1 MTFDLMHIW
10 SSMSVANKAITLILI
25 LMAVLAVAVTV
36 ERFLALSKSSRISR
50 EFAKAAQEPIGRWDL
65 DDLVKLAEVH
75 KASNL
80 ARLFSAIVGKY
91 IEGVSRPEGGM
102 SPVDMARNEAVR
114 QQEALGAEL
123 RRGMSILAT
132 IGSITPFVGLLGTVI
147 GIIAAFQAI
156 GASGA
161 GGLGTVSVGIAEALI
176 ETALGLSVAIPAV
189 ILFNYLTHRVTSIES
204 ALGRSAGQLIDEME
218 YRYGRQEERESGDS
232 LVHADRQAA

>member
-10 SSMSVANKAITLILI
+10 SSMSIANKAITLTLM

-36 ERFLALSKSSRISR
+36 ERLLALRKSARISR
-50 EFAKAAQEPIGRWDL
+50 AFASAAQDPITRWDL
-65 DDLVKLAEVH
+65 PQLMEVAERY

-80 ARLFSAIVGKY
+80 ARLFSIITKKY
-91 IEGVSRPEGGM
+91 VEGINRPGGGM

-114 QQEALGAEL
+114 QQESLGAEL
-123 RRGMSILAT
+123 RRGMNILAT

-218 YRYGRQEERESGDS
+218 YRYGRQEEERDS
-232 LVHADRQAA
+232 DVHATRQAA

>member
-10 SSMSVANKAITLILI
+10 SSMSIANKAITLTLM

-36 ERFLALSKSSRISR
+36 ERLLAIRKSSRISR
-50 EFAKAAQEPIGRWDL
+50 AFAAAAQGPIESWDL
-65 DDLVKLAEVH
+65 NGLLALAEVH

-80 ARLFSAIVGKY
+80 ARLFATITKKY
-91 IEGVSRPEGGM
+91 VDGVNRPNGGM
-102 SPVDMARNEAVR
+102 SPVDMARNEATR
-114 QQEALGAEL
+114 QQESLGAEL

-218 YRYGRQEERESGDS
+218 YRYGRQEEERDS
-232 LVHADRQAA
+232 DVHATRQAA